1 MRLQSAS
8 NAPPPREV
16 LILEPDAEGHSQEW
30 LQHLAEFVAAN
41 ETAAAISV
49 VAPPALCAALS
60 RSMPVV
66 AEGRIRFIALK
77 PRELRL
83 CTHRSLSIAAFARW
97 WIMRRYLARTG
108 ANSGFFLSIDLLC
121 LPLALGLR
129 ATGKPIAGVLFRP
142 SVHYRSLGKYQ
153 PSSAERLRDLR
164 KDLLYRLMLKNPS
177 VRTVLSLDPFFP
189 AHAESHYDHGIKV
202 RALPEPP
209 IMVPADDSTAP
220 AIDFAP
226 PGRVGLLLFGYLT
239 ERKGPLEVLDALRL
253 LPTHISKRT
262 ALLLAGRVDPAI
274 DCAIKERCSALA
286 RERPDLWL
294 RIENRWLESRR
305 TRSPGGTQRRRAGA
319 LPEICW
325 IERRP
330 HVGRPRRPA
339 SACSGIRPG
348 RTSNSG
354 PPAGRGGQFVRPCL
368 FGARDR
374 TNDRART
381 AKFHRRFIGRNVRLF
396 LHAPALCFDA
406 AFEPERTHRSVK
418 PILDHTPKPR
428 SCWKRRTSIVAS
440 VSFRA
445 RSVSRESIALSTI
458 AQVWSREARGHAF

>member
-1 MRLQSAS
+1 MPPQSAG
-8 NAPPPREV
+8 NARPPREV

-30 LQHLAEFVAAN
+30 LQHLAEFVAAD

-108 ANSGFFLSIDLLC
+108 ADSGFFLSIDLLC

-294 RIENRWLESRR
+294 RIENRWLSRAELEVLVA
-305 TRSPGGTQRRRAGA
+305 RSDVVLAPYQRFVGSSGVLMWAARAGRPVLA
-319 LPEICW
+319 QEYGLVGRLTRDHRLGAVVNSSDPAYLARE
-325 IERRP
+325 IERMIVHGPQNFIDVSSAATFAFSCTPQRF
-330 HVGRPRRPA
+330 A
-339 SACSGIRPG
+339 STLLS
-348 RTSNSG
+348 SLNE
-354 PPAGRGGQFVRPCL
+354 
-368 FGARDR
+368 
-374 TNDRART
+374 RT
-381 AKFHRRFIGRNVRLF
+381 A
-396 LHAPALCFDA
+396 A
-406 AFEPERTHRSVK
+406 
-418 PILDHTPKPR
+418 
-428 SCWKRRTSIVAS
+428 
-440 VSFRA
+440 
-445 RSVSRESIALSTI
+445 
-458 AQVWSREARGHAF
+458 